1 MGVQSLGC
9 LAHTLQLVVII
20 GLLAQRSISDAV
32 ANARKLVGHFKHSPK
47 AYSIL
52 EDIQVIILLRY
63 LFSNCTFPL
72 RVMCLE

>member
-9 LAHTLQLVVII
+9 LAHTLQLVVIK

-52 EDIQVIILLRY
+52 EDIQVIL
-63 LFSNCTFPL
+63 
-72 RVMCLE
+72 

>member
-9 LAHTLQLVVII
+9 LAHTLQLVVIK

-52 EDIQVIILLRY
+52 EDIQVIILSRY
-63 LFSNCTFPL
+63 LFSNCPFPL
-72 RVMCLE
+72 PVMCLE